1 MKEIEA
7 LFIPLLK
14 QIADPSLQNWKKLH
28 FANVFVNVQNLFF
41 KRKGNLQKS
50 FLAAT

>member
-28 FANVFVNVQNLFF
+28 FANVFVNVQNLFL
-41 KRKGNLQKS
+41 KENVTYKKA
-50 FLAAT
+50 FLNER

>member
-7 LFIPLLK
+7 VFIPLLK

-28 FANVFVNVQNLFF
+28 FAVMF
-41 KRKGNLQKS
+41 LQ
-50 FLAAT
+50 TC